1 MRSKLRKIH
10 LSELDIGLLKYLHA
24 VKVSTYDR
32 TQRDVYP
39 DHKLTSVGNRLR
51 KIHDNGLI
59 EIEHGRLLLGG
70 KRLVRLSQT
79 GFQSY
84 VQRGDEHRVEL
95 KSDSLF
101 HDLCLNDI
109 KFRFTQCS
117 DVIDYRT
124 ENQIQAWGDKERGLN
139 SDAIITISKGD
150 AQFSMAIEY
159 ERSHKPDQKYKS
171 LVTKYYDDDQT
182 SGVLFVADTIQLMN
196 KVMGIE
202 KQLCP
207 SNKPKIFY
215 GVYSVLMTND
225 RLEFINFNDDRLVI

>member
-124 ENQIQAWGDKERGLN
+124 ENQIQTWGDKERGLN
-139 SDAIITISKGD
+139 SDAMITISKGD

-159 ERSHKPDQKYKS
+159 ERSHKPNQKYES
-171 LVTKYYDDDQT
+171 LVTKYYNDSHT
-182 SGVLFVADTIQLMN
+182 TGVLFFADTVQLLK
-196 KVMGIE
+196 KVTGIE
-202 KQLCP
+202 KQLYP
-207 SNKPKIFY
+207 STKPKFFY
-215 GVYSVLMTND
+215 GIYANLIISD
-225 RLEFINFNDDRLVI
+225 PLEFRNFNDDKLVI